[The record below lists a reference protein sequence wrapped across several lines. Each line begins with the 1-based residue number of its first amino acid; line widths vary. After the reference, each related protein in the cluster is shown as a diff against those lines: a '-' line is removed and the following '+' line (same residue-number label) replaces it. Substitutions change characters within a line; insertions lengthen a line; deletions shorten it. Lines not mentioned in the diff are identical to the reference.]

1 MIFLKKCFLI
11 LIKIRMFNIYFKNCN
26 FDFLKFR
33 KLFFFISVFCI
44 FLSIFSL
51 FKNGI
56 FWGLEFKGGIQA
68 EINLKYHVNVDIIL
82 KKLNTNDFHGFKF
95 KILENSNNF
104 LIQFLDFSEFN
115 EIFFLNKIYDLFNDT
130 NVNHNIVYIKKIDHL
145 GAEISKHFISRS
157 ITAIFFSIFAMIF
170 YISFRFKYKFA
181 FGAIIALLHDI
192 IITMGIFSF
201 FGIEFNLS
209 VLSSLLAVWGYS
221 VNDTIVIFDRIRE
234 NFKKFYGD
242 NIITIINISIN
253 QTLFRTLVT
262 SFSTLLVILII
273 LFYCGDVLYGFS
285 LFLFIGVI
293 VGTYSSIYIA
303 CCTSIMIGLSKD
315 DINFD
320 VKKNILY
327 LH

>member
-1 MIFLKKCFLI
+1 
-11 LIKIRMFNIYFKNCN
+11 
-26 FDFLKFR
+26 
-33 KLFFFISVFCI
+33 
-44 FLSIFSL
+44 
-51 FKNGI
+51 
-56 FWGLEFKGGIQA
+56 
-68 EINLKYHVNVDIIL
+68 
-82 KKLNTNDFHGFKF
+82 
-95 KILENSNNF
+95 
-104 LIQFLDFSEFN
+104 
-115 EIFFLNKIYDLFNDT
+115 
-130 NVNHNIVYIKKIDHL
+130 
-145 GAEISKHFISRS
+145 
-157 ITAIFFSIFAMIF
+157 
-170 YISFRFKYKFA
+170 
-181 FGAIIALLHDI
+181 
-192 IITMGIFSF
+192 MGIFSF